1 MAIDNHSTHFWAIA
15 STMGRSQFDR
25 GRGGKESVE
34 SMHLEVK
41 QWQAALSW
49 STKTAVIIVL
59 LGVATTAVGGAN
71 ALKFLFEF
79 FVYVAV
85 VGVGPWLW
93 SQITA
98 SSDYERSRKAR
109 SAKKKEDNRPT

>member
-1 MAIDNHSTHFWAIA
+1 MRLAELPWFAKIA
-15 STMGRSQFDR
+15 
-25 GRGGKESVE
+25 V
-34 SMHLEVK
+34 
-41 QWQAALSW
+41 A
-49 STKTAVIIVL
+49 IVL
-59 LGVATTAVGGAN
+59 LGVIATVGGPN

-109 SAKKKEDNRPT
+109 GTKKKEDNRPT